1 MITEDSLRKSEVID
15 FMFCFRTGYGTMFPV
30 RLFVKGWNVAM
41 DKYLLERDGQL
52 DFYKVFLPRVNPAL
66 DIEDILADNN
76 DGVLNGNLLEFKLHV
91 IDLNAVL
98 FQCIKYLS
106 VLRVKG
112 KPVPANIL
120 IIDVN
125 ASTLWLYRSAP
136 YLADIEKL
144 YSGGASRNNSGFIGG
159 DAETILHYDKPLDVE
174 NIVSLLKEKNFTKI
188 HIDENCIVGWATSFY
203 KAVPTARK
211 EDFLG
216 DDTGKHK
223 TIGEIRKPVH
233 FEEYIYPYI
242 GQTNV
247 KFNYLMDKLNDTLQ
261 KKNLGAFYTHK
272 LYAEKSLELVRAAI
286 ARVPAGNDYI
296 ILDRCAGTGNLEAG
310 LTDDELSHCIVST
323 VEYYE
328 YKVLQELLG
337 AKVRHIIPPIET
349 AETFNAGLVTGAD
362 ALSREYMDNPVIKQ
376 YIDNPACTIILFE
389 NPPYAETTS
398 VEHQK
403 KGVGAKSS
411 SWKQSYVV
419 AEMKKKVK
427 GTASNDL
434 GNAFIWSGFEYYL
447 RQPTDSYIVYSPVKY
462 WKAQHMIN
470 KRFLDGFAFNRRHF
484 HTNIDACIMVALWSN
499 EDATIEKFDL
509 HGFDI
514 DNDKLI
520 PYAKNIPIK
529 RIHSGYSKVYYDKRT
544 FTDDEHTGILLAHNG
559 LEASDTIKR
568 RLIPVI
574 NSNVIGYMVVDGA
587 NFDNP
592 DLHSCLLSAGIFNGN
607 GFFLR
612 SDNYLEKLP
621 MFCASRYITYNRAWT
636 ERARIM
642 KSADGADRFSA
653 DVVSGKLSQFLLKCL
668 LFTCTEIQCHMRT
681 FTGSDGR
688 FYRNELCLDGTNGET
703 IALRDIKGLAFG
715 KNENDVL
722 RQWETVLQWAKKTEY
737 YNPALTYGVYQIYAE
752 LDTSHIDETTGDT
765 IWDNVELHTALA
777 GLKTLVKDYYNSEIV
792 PVLFEYEF
800 LK

>member
-1 MITEDSLRKSEVID
+1 
-15 FMFCFRTGYGTMFPV
+15 
-30 RLFVKGWNVAM
+30 M

-66 DIEDILADNN
+66 DIDEILADNN
-76 DGVLNGNLLEFKLHV
+76 DGVINGNLLEFKLHV
-91 IDLNAVL
+91 TDLNAVL

-106 VLRVKG
+106 ALRVKG

-125 ASTLWLYRSAP
+125 AATLWLYRSAP
-136 YLADIEKL
+136 YLSDIEKL
-144 YSGGASRNNSGFIGG
+144 YSGGASKDNSGFIGG
-159 DAETILHYDKPLDVE
+159 DAETVLHYDKPLDVE
-174 NIVSLLKEKNFTKI
+174 SIVKLLKECSYTKI
-188 HIDENCIVGWATSFY
+188 HIDENCIVGWATFFY
-203 KAVPTARK
+203 KTVPTARK

-233 FEEYIYPYI
+233 FAQYIYPYT

-261 KKNLGAFYTHK
+261 KKNLGAFYTHQ

-310 LTDDELSHCIVST
+310 LTNDELSHCVVST

-362 ALSREYMDNPVIKQ
+362 ALSKEYIDNPIIKQ
-376 YIDNPACTIILFE
+376 YIDNPECTIILFE

-398 VEHQK
+398 AEHQK
-403 KGVGAKSS
+403 RKVGKASS
-411 SWKQSYVV
+411 GWKNSFVV
-419 AEMKKKVK
+419 GEMKKAVK
-427 GTASNDL
+427 GSVSNDL
-434 GNAFIWSGFEYYL
+434 GNAFIWSGFKYYL

-462 WKAQHMIN
+462 WKAQHLID
-470 KRFLDGFAFNRRHF
+470 KEFLGGFAFNRRHF
-484 HTNIDACIMVALWSN
+484 HTNIDACIMVALWTN
-499 EDATIEKFDL
+499 EDKQLEDIILEGYDIENNTLVRYEKP
-509 HGFDI
+509 
-514 DNDKLI
+514 I
-520 PYAKNIPIK
+520 PVR
-529 RIHSGYSKVYYDKRT
+529 RIHTGYSKLYYDKRT
-544 FTDDEHTGILLAHNG
+544 MPDDIHDGILLAHNG
-559 LEASDTIKR
+559 LEAPDTIKK
-568 RLIPVI
+568 RLVPTRNDNI
-574 NSNVIGYMVVDGA
+574 IGYMVVDGA

-592 DLHSCLLSAGIFNGN
+592 DLHSVLLSAGIFNGN

-612 SDNYLEKLP
+612 KDNYLEKLP

-642 KSADGADRFSA
+642 KSADGAERFST
-653 DVVSGKLSQFLLKCL
+653 DVASGKLAQFLLKCL
-668 LFTCTEIQCHMRT
+668 LFTCTEMQCHMRT
-681 FTGSDGR
+681 FTGSDRR

-703 IALRDIKGLAFG
+703 IALHDIKGLAVG
-715 KNENDVL
+715 KKEQDIL
-722 RQWETVLQWAKKTEY
+722 KQWETVLQWAKKAEN
-737 YNPALTYGVYQIYAE
+737 YNPALTYGVYQIFAE
-752 LDTSHIDETTGDT
+752 LDTSHVDETTGNT